1 MGERTEALVRI
12 PLLILYAIIL
22 GFWQQIM
29 TLLAVFHLLYV
40 LATGRRSKSIAEFAN
55 TYASYKYRV
64 SRYLN
69 FVSNKRPFPL
79 TELGNPLEQ
88 SDV

>member
-1 MGERTEALVRI
+1 MGERTEALLRI

-22 GFWQQIM
+22 GFWQQLM
-29 TLLAVFHLLYV
+29 SLLAVFHLLYV

-64 SRYLN
+64 SRYVN
-69 FVSNKRPFPL
+69 FATNKRAFPL
-79 TELGNPLEQ
+79 VDLGAPLEPV
-88 SDV
+88 DI